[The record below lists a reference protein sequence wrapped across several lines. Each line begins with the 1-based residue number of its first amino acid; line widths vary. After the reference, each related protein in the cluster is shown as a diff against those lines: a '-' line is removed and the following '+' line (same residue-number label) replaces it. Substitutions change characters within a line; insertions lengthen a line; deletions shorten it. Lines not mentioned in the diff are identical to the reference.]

1 MTRTFRIAGIL
12 CLVACALLLSGCGT
26 VVKTGNVGLV
36 INHFSGKVEGRIRHA
51 GFNPLPP
58 ASGYEMLEIPTHKRT
73 YTMVREG
80 GEGEHSGDDS
90 VRVNT
95 LTGNVLNVD
104 TSITYHLSYDA
115 SRESEIK
122 ALYSKYR
129 SQFQGKGFAAF
140 EEVQLR
146 PVFRKA
152 VGDAF
157 GRMSTVEAM
166 TGDGKNKAAKSALQ
180 ELNTRLN
187 ADSIVI
193 DEVRIRAIWPDDN
206 TKNTL
211 RTHLVAEQ
219 NLTLSTLNQKLA
231 QINNE
236 RAISKAEAD
245 AKAARIRASALTP
258 RLVRFKHLD
267 DINIVG
273 VPPGAIVNTGA
284 TPIEAPTGTNAA
296 SETAPAAPA
305 SEPASP

>member
-1 MTRTFRIAGIL
+1 MTRFFKACAIL
-12 CLVACALLLSGCGT
+12 CLLFGACILSGCGT

-36 INHFSGKVEGRIRHA
+36 INHFSGKVEGKIRHA

-80 GEGEHSGDDS
+80 AEGAHGGDDS

-104 TSITYHLSYDA
+104 TSVTYHLSYDA
-115 SRESEIK
+115 SREDEIK

-129 SQFQGKGFAAF
+129 SQFQGTGFAAF

-166 TGDGKNKAAKSALQ
+166 TGDGKNKAAKGALQ

-193 DEVRIRAIWPDDN
+193 DEVRIRAIWPDEN

-284 TPIEAPTGTNAA
+284 TPIEAPAA
-296 SETAPAAPA
+296 ATMPETPQTPPQQN
-305 SEPASP
+305 EGQ

>member
-1 MTRTFRIAGIL
+1 M
-12 CLVACALLLSGCGT
+12 ACALLLSGCGT

-36 INHFSGKVEGRIRHA
+36 INHFSGKVEGKIRHA

-80 GEGEHSGDDS
+80 GEGAHNGGDDS

-115 SRESEIK
+115 SREDEIK

-129 SQFQGKGFAAF
+129 SQFQGKGFSAF

-166 TGDGKNKAAKSALQ
+166 TGDGKNKAAKRALS
-180 ELNTRLN
+180 ELNARLN

-193 DEVRIRAIWPDDN
+193 DEVRIRAIWPDEN

-219 NLTLSTLNQKLA
+219 NLRLSTLNQTLA
-231 QINNE
+231 QLSNA
-236 RAISKAEAD
+236 RAVSKAEAE
-245 AKAARIRASALTP
+245 AKATRIRAASLTP
-258 RLVRFKHLD
+258 RLVKFKHLD
-267 DINIVG
+267 NIRIVG
-273 VPPGAIVNTGA
+273 VPQGAIVNAG
-284 TPIEAPTGTNAA
+284 APTPTQPQQSVPQA
-296 SETAPAAPA
+296 AAPA
-305 SEPASP
+305 QPSQEEPAASQ

>member
-1 MTRTFRIAGIL
+1 MTRLFALLG
-12 CLVACALLLSGCGT
+12 LVACLLGLSGCGT

-36 INHFSGKVEGRIRHA
+36 VNHFSGKVEGQVRHA

-80 GEGEHSGDDS
+80 SEGAHSGDDS

-95 LTGNVLNVD
+95 ATTNVLNVD
-104 TSITYHLSYDA
+104 VSVTYHLSYDA
-115 SRESEIK
+115 SREDEIK

-129 SQFQGKGFAAF
+129 SQFQGSGFAAF

-146 PVFRKA
+146 PLFRKT

-157 GRMSTVEAM
+157 GRMSTVDAM
-166 TGDGKNKAAKSALQ
+166 TGDGKVKAAKAALDD
-180 ELNTRLN
+180 LNRRLN
-187 ADSIVI
+187 GDSIIV
-193 DEVRIRAIWPDDN
+193 DEVRIRAIWPDEN

-211 RTHLVAEQ
+211 RTHLVAQQ

-236 RAISKAEAD
+236 RAISKADAD
-245 AKAARIRASALTP
+245 AKAAHIRALSLTP
-258 RLVRFKHLD
+258 RLVRYKHLD
-267 DINIVG
+267 AITIVG
-273 VPPGAIVNTGA
+273 VPQGAIINAGA
-284 TPIEAPTGTNAA
+284 G
-296 SETAPAAPA
+296 ETAPAASSETVPA
-305 SEPASP
+305 SLPAPADEPSASP